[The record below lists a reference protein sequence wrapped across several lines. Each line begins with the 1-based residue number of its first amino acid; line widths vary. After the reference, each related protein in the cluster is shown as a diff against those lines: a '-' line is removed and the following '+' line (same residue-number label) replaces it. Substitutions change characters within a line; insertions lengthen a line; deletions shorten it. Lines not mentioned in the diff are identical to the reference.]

1 MARLPQQS
9 DERNGKNRT
18 TVSAIPP
25 STAIKP
31 APEAEGAS
39 LSSVSAIQLEGGGM
53 QHDGVRRICPHVA
66 IDTRAGSGYVSN
78 QIRTSKYT
86 MWNFL
91 PIGLYLAF
99 RLNRW
104 LSDRKRNL
112 KPTRVWRQGQVLDV
126 VWEHI
131 QVGDVLLVRDKET
144 FAADGIVLSSS
155 DENGACLIDTSNLDG
170 EANLKPRSGLA
181 CTTISRFPDAVQPSS
196 GHLPRFTVQC
206 EPPDVDMYKF
216 TGMLELAK
224 EVHALDEQQFI
235 PRGSTLKNTKWVVIV
250 VVYTG
255 HETKMMKNAKEPHH
269 KLSHVDGILNR
280 AVVFIFVAQLTLCA
294 VGSVCHKL
302 WAAPFE
308 SAIMDKQAGVESVS
322 GVLTFLS
329 FVVLLNT
336 FIPSSLVVS
345 VELIKTIH
353 AKYIGWDRDM
363 RNPKG
368 EGATA
373 LTSTLVEELGQVKYL
388 FSDKTGTL
396 TQNLMEFRKCSV
408 NGCVYSSAEFG
419 SSANVLSTVTSI
431 NTTNNYNNGNDDDD
445 DAKGLRVESTSSQA
459 EDCRVFGLD
468 QLRLCGHDASTPEAA
483 FILAMA
489 LCHTV
494 VCESDAASPNLVQYN
509 ADSPDEA
516 AL

>member
-1 MARLPQQS
+1 MTLRITLMARLPQQS

-39 LSSVSAIQLEGGGM
+39 LSSVSAIRLEGGGM

-99 RLNRW
+99 RLSTNFYFLIIAVLQSMSVISPLGPMTAIFPLVLVVCISLLREAIEDRNRW
-104 LSDRKRNL
+104 LSDRKSNL

-170 EANLKPRSGLA
+170 EANLKPRN
-181 CTTISRFPDAVQPSS
+181 C
-196 GHLPRFTVQC
+196 
-206 EPPDVDMYKF
+206 
-216 TGMLELAK
+216 
-224 EVHALDEQQFI
+224 
-235 PRGSTLKNTKWVVIV
+235 
-250 VVYTG
+250 
-255 HETKMMKNAKEPHH
+255 HETKMMKNAKEAHH

-280 AVVFIFVAQLTLCA
+280 AVVFIFVVQVTLCA

-336 FIPSSLVVS
+336 
-345 VELIKTIH
+345 
-353 AKYIGWDRDM
+353 
-363 RNPKG
+363 
-368 EGATA
+368 
-373 LTSTLVEELGQVKYL
+373 
-388 FSDKTGTL
+388 
-396 TQNLMEFRKCSV
+396 
-408 NGCVYSSAEFG
+408 
-419 SSANVLSTVTSI
+419 
-431 NTTNNYNNGNDDDD
+431 
-445 DAKGLRVESTSSQA
+445 
-459 EDCRVFGLD
+459 
-468 QLRLCGHDASTPEAA
+468 
-483 FILAMA
+483 
-489 LCHTV
+489 
-494 VCESDAASPNLVQYN
+494 
-509 ADSPDEA
+509 
-516 AL
+516 